1 VAEISHKRLKKR
13 KTKPASVFAPSAPFV
28 AIPSLKLIVISPESE
43 DARELPALPR
53 LFAAGLA
60 HYHVRK
66 PAWDRGRLAVWL
78 RAVPDELH
86 PRLVLHTHHELADD
100 FALGGLHE
108 RENTGSPRH
117 AFISRA
123 CHDLAALRAAFG
135 QASRV
140 LLSPVFPSISKPG
153 HAPDSRLPRAAIALA
168 LAQRTS
174 SERQTEVVA
183 LGGVNASRIEH
194 CRALHFDGAAV
205 LGAVW
210 LQPDPVAAF
219 NELLAHAR

>member
-1 VAEISHKRLKKR
+1 MYSHKRLKNHNALR
-13 KTKPASVFAPSAPFV
+13 FCAFCAFCGHSVDQSSV
-28 AIPSLKLIVISPESE
+28 KLLLISPEDHDE
-43 DARELPALPR
+43 REPPALPR
-53 LFAAGLA
+53 LFASGLA

-66 PAWDRGRLAVWL
+66 PSWDRARLAAFL
-78 RAVPDELH
+78 RALPAEFH
-86 PRLVLHTHHELADD
+86 PRIILHTHHELADD
-100 FALGGLHE
+100 FAVGGLHE
-108 RENTGSPRH
+108 RERTGSARH
-117 AFISRA
+117 ALISRA

-168 LAQRTS
+168 LAQRTP
-174 SERQTEVVA
+174 SERRTEVIA
-183 LGGVNASRIEH
+183 LGGVNAARLEH

-219 NELLAHAR
+219 TELLAHAR